1 MQQRLTS
8 ARKPKVRRA
17 TTCSDGLRGDARL
30 DRITGHEYFHARQS
44 RHDSNIFNSV
54 MRVALAAVGI
64 AGTDGDDLNVRTVIA
79 DIVPNL
85 LKAAQGREVTNR
97 IDENRVSAKCDSGS
111 YTRHV
116 LLRDAHIEISIGET
130 RGKWFQHGVPQVPR
144 EKPAFWIFRGHIR
157 QGSDKI
163 VSHAPISAKAA
174 FSC

>member
-17 TTCSDGLRGDARL
+17 ATRGDGLRGDARL
-30 DRITGHEYFHARQS
+30 DGVTRHEYFHARQS

-54 MRVALAAVGI
+54 MCVALAAVGK
-64 AGTDGDDLNVRTVIA
+64 AGTDGDDLNVCTVIA

-97 IDENRVSAKCDSGS
+97 IDENRVSAECDSGS
-111 YTRHV
+111 YTCHV
-116 LLRDAHIEISIGET
+116 LLRDSHIEVSIGET
-130 RGKWFQHGVPQVPR
+130 RSKWFQDGVPQVTR
-144 EKPAFWIFRGHIR
+144 EKPNFRILRGHIR

-163 VSHAPISAKAA
+163 V
-174 FSC
+174 